1 MDSFRE
7 LQQIYEGYQGQAINF
22 PEVTSGVKAPTE
34 SKYSYRKGLLPG
46 QTPGKQNR
54 VMATIPLHSSD
65 EEVTLHTMIDRLISK
80 SRDEGIN
87 PKFLVEL
94 KSLVN

>member
-7 LQQIYEGYQGQAINF
+7 LQQIYEGYRGQAINF
-22 PEVTSGVKAPTE
+22 PELPVGARAPSE
-34 SKYSYRKGLLPG
+34 SKHSYKKGGLPG
-46 QTPGKQNR
+46 QVTGKQNQ
-54 VMATIPLHSSD
+54 VMSTIPVHSSD
-65 EEVTLHTMIDRLISK
+65 EEVDLQVVIDNLINK

-94 KSLVN
+94 KSLIK